1 MLFDGRY
8 YIYKYC
14 IQAIGILYHSI
25 HSLKLK
31 YRWII
36 ENVSMK
42 HARKNAAIIWYVW
55 LGYSVSNYFLTEYRI
70 GRQS

>member
-42 HARKNAAIIWYVW
+42 HACKNAAIMYVW
-55 LGYSVSNYFLTEYRI
+55 LGYS
-70 GRQS
+70 